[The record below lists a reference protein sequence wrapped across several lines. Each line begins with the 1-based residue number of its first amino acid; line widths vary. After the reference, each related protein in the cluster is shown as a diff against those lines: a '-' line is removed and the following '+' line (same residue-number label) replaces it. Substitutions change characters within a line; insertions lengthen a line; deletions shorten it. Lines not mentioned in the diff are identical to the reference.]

1 MIILGHQSRGHRA
14 GRDCQR
20 NSATLLGPGPQA
32 RRTLATFLLWKV
44 ARPQAE
50 YPLKQNRGFAA
61 AAASFFLSDQK
72 ETKESPGV
80 GIFKK
85 DLRLTP
91 WSFRNPTPRTPVF
104 TGGARGV
111 RGQSR
116 PARKSL
122 EQCQKI
128 ITAVLLNELDLLL
141 LQDAMRLS
149 GTAYTVDGGAGRFS
163 CVGADVSLARG
174 RPQAARYG
182 KRIFSGTVSSGGYIQ

>member
-1 MIILGHQSRGHRA
+1 MSKHRHPSRGHRA

-80 GIFKK
+80 GIFRK

-91 WSFRNPTPRTPVF
+91 WSFRNPTPGPPVLR
-104 TGGARGV
+104 GSQRGAWAV
-111 RGQSR
+111 
-116 PARKSL
+116 
-122 EQCQKI
+122 
-128 ITAVLLNELDLLL
+128 TAGAET
-141 LQDAMRLS
+141 S
-149 GTAYTVDGGAGRFS
+149 GW
-163 CVGADVSLARG
+163 VS
-174 RPQAARYG
+174 
-182 KRIFSGTVSSGGYIQ
+182 

>member
-1 MIILGHQSRGHRA
+1 MAARCSLPTVYAAPLRRRSSCRSRRSGLLRRTAVSKHRHRSRGFRA
-14 GRDCQR
+14 GRKCQR

-80 GIFKK
+80 GIFRK

-91 WSFRNPTPRTPVF
+91 WSFRSHVPPDPRFLRGSQRGTRAIPS
-104 TGGARGV
+104 GAV
-111 RGQSR
+111 
-116 PARKSL
+116 P
-122 EQCQKI
+122 
-128 ITAVLLNELDLLL
+128 
-141 LQDAMRLS
+141 
-149 GTAYTVDGGAGRFS
+149 
-163 CVGADVSLARG
+163 
-174 RPQAARYG
+174 
-182 KRIFSGTVSSGGYIQ
+182 SGTVSKDYRCRSAQ